1 MDQTIL
7 SKQNNYPGSYI
18 KQDLKEAE
26 EEHKAH
32 KELQDKKYGLYFL
45 LFQGLVYLIAII
57 SFGFGNPD
65 QLGKPYDINLNVC
78 GVGIGLEQ
86 YKFIYF
92 TNPTDS
98 KHLVRTVCV
107 KECPVLAVE
116 NDEDESLELECYL
129 NKLINSC
136 RNRPSIDDPTY
147 TMLYYDS
154 VQFIDVCLP
163 KKASYFNNIQEGLE
177 QSGIISFLSDISNG
191 KIIIFATLALCL
203 LLNQLFY
210 FLMVKLQESVI
221 WVISITSIFGLFLS
235 GILGLFYY
243 MKQSGYSEPLS
254 SGVVMLTDEQAI
266 GRIQVEES
274 NITIILLS
282 SLFFLLFGVYFL
294 IDLIFNRKT
303 YKTLGI
309 KIQIVN
315 YFFDFSTSEI
325 QQQEGQPS
333 RFREILILLM
343 GSAGCLLVFC
353 TLWVWMAT
361 NLFSIGK
368 AEEGYYAFNTFQL
381 SWTTFIM
388 GFIHIFELIVVTLA
402 ILGSEYMLLIGKV
415 VEVYKHMGIKRQKI
429 NSQDRELSL
438 MDIFEIYAF
447 NNFGSVVFGEI
458 LIFGLMIPRLFIRIY
473 VWIRQKKNPQFVIS
487 DRLQQILCI
496 NERSYLLAYLRNDE
510 FLMSAQ
516 SQYVFDQKLKETTQV
531 QYHGEQLSVT
541 YCFAVANLCVS
552 LTYIL
557 IITTSTSIG
566 IHQPVY
572 FLMVS
577 FIFSYFISAMFS
589 TIYGATIDNL
599 TILLYRDT
607 TADGKIVGTCVKNVV
622 RLMKES
628 DLSEQNPQQLQ
639 NNNNGQE

>member
-65 QLGKPYDINLNVC
+65 QLGKPYDTNQNVC
-78 GVGIGLEQ
+78 GVDIGLEA

-98 KHLVRTVCV
+98 KHLDRTVCV
-107 KECPVLAVE
+107 KECPVLNVDNEA
-116 NDEDESLELECYL
+116 DESLELECYP
-129 NKLINSC
+129 NQVINSC

-154 VQFIDVCLP
+154 VPFIDICLP
-163 KKASYFNNIQEGLE
+163 KKTSYFDNIKEGLQ
-177 QSGIISFLSDISNG
+177 QSGIITFLSDISNG
-191 KIIIFATLALCL
+191 KIMIFATLTLCL

-210 FLMVKLQESVI
+210 FLMIKLQQTAI
-221 WVISITSIFGLFLS
+221 WVISIQSIVGLFLS
-235 GILGLFYY
+235 GFLGLFYY
-243 MKQSGYSEPLS
+243 LKQSQYTESVHS
-254 SGVVMLTDEQAI
+254 ATISGEEAI
-266 GRIQVEES
+266 GIIQVEES
-274 NITIILLS
+274 NITIILIS
-282 SLFFLLFGVYFL
+282 SIFFLLFGIYFL
-294 IDLIFNRKT
+294 VDLILNRKT
-303 YKTLGI
+303 YKTMGI

-315 YFFDFSTSEI
+315 YFFDFSSSGI
-325 QQQEGQPS
+325 QQQEDQPS
-333 RFREILILLM
+333 RFREILILLI
-343 GSAGCLLVFC
+343 GSAALLLMFC
-353 TLWVWMAT
+353 GFWVWMAT

-368 AEEGYYAFNTFQL
+368 AEQGFYAFNTFQL

-388 GFIHIFELIVVTLA
+388 GFIHVFELIIVTLA
-402 ILGSEYMLLIGKV
+402 ILGSEHVILIGKV
-415 VEVYKHMGIKRQKI
+415 IEVYKRMGIQRQKI
-429 NSQDRELSL
+429 DSRDPELQL

-447 NNFGSVVFGEI
+447 NNFGSVVFGEA
-458 LIFGLMIPRLFIRIY
+458 LIFLLMIPRLFIRIY
-473 VWIRQKKNPQFVIS
+473 VWARQKRDANFQIPS
-487 DRLQQILCI
+487 RLQEILCI
-496 NERSYLLAYLRNDE
+496 NDRAYLLAYLRNDE
-510 FLMSAQ
+510 FLLSAK
-516 SQYVFDQKLKETTQV
+516 SQYVFDQKLKETTKV

-552 LTYIL
+552 FTYIL
-557 IITTSTSIG
+557 IITTSTTIG

-572 FLMVS
+572 FLLIS
-577 FIFSYFISAMFS
+577 FIFSYFISMMFS
-589 TIYGATIDNL
+589 TVYGATIDNL

-607 TADGKIVGTCVKNVV
+607 TADGKVVGTCVKNIV
-622 RLMKES
+622 RLMKEPE
-628 DLSEQNPQQLQ
+628 LNEQDHQQQ
-639 NNNNGQE
+639 NHGQD

>member
-65 QLGKPYDINLNVC
+65 QLGKPYDTNQNVC
-78 GVGIGLEQ
+78 GVHVGLES
-86 YKFIYF
+86 YKYIYF

-98 KHLVRTVCV
+98 KHLERTVCV
-107 KECPVLAVE
+107 KECPILNVDNE
-116 NDEDESLELECYL
+116 SDESLELECYP
-129 NKLINSC
+129 NQVINSC

-154 VQFIDVCLP
+154 VPFIDICLP
-163 KKASYFNNIQEGLE
+163 KKISYFNNIQEGLE

-191 KIIIFATLALCL
+191 KIMIFATLTLCL

-210 FLMVKLQESVI
+210 FLMIKLQQTAI

-235 GILGLFYY
+235 GLLGLFYY
-243 MKQSGYSEPLS
+243 LKQSQYAHLANGTK
-254 SGVVMLTDEQAI
+254 LTGEQAI
-266 GRIQVEES
+266 GIIQVEES
-274 NITIILLS
+274 NITIILIS
-282 SLFFLLFGVYFL
+282 SIFFLLFGAYFL
-294 IDLIFNRKT
+294 IDLILNRKT
-303 YKTLGI
+303 YKTIGI

-315 YFFDFSTSEI
+315 YFFDFSSSGI
-325 QQQEGQPS
+325 QQQEDQPS

-343 GSAGCLLVFC
+343 GSAGFLLIFC
-353 TLWVWMAT
+353 GFWVWMAT

-368 AEEGYYAFNTFQL
+368 AEQGYYAFNTFQL

-388 GFIHIFELIVVTLA
+388 GSIHIFELIIVTLA
-402 ILGSEYMLLIGKV
+402 IIGSEQILLIGKV
-415 VEVYKHMGIKRQKI
+415 IEVYKRMGIQRQKI
-429 NSQDRELSL
+429 DSHDSELSL

-447 NNFGSVVFGEI
+447 NNFGSVVFGEA
-458 LIFGLMIPRLFIRIY
+458 LIFLLMIPRLFIRIY
-473 VWIRQKKNPQFVIS
+473 VWIRQKRDANFEIPSK
-487 DRLQQILCI
+487 LTQILCI
-496 NERSYLLAYLRNDE
+496 NERAYLLAYLRNDE
-510 FLMSAQ
+510 FLMSAK
-516 SQYVFDQKLKETTQV
+516 SQYVFDQKLKETTKV

-557 IITTSTSIG
+557 IITTSTTIG

-572 FLMVS
+572 FLLIS
-577 FIFSYFISAMFS
+577 FIFSYFISVMFS
-589 TIYGATIDNL
+589 TVYGATIDNL

-607 TADGKIVGTCVKNVV
+607 TADGKVVGTCVKNIV
-622 RLMKES
+622 RLMKEPE
-628 DLSEQNPQQLQ
+628 LNEQTHQQQ
-639 NNNNGQE
+639 QNNGQQD